1 MSRVPSSWYVHAQD
15 RVNPEP
21 QPTRPEPVSLPT
33 CGAPVDRSIHP
44 SLRSS
49 QRAVVP
55 SARRSVAFSESG
67 FLAARGRCA
76 GYVYAQDGV
85 KIREPVVQLP
95 YSRCTS

>member
-1 MSRVPSSWYVHAQD
+1 VQTQGKASRAEQTWLGTEEKRMGASGLEATAQGGGG
-15 RVNPEP
+15 RQAE
-21 QPTRPEPVSLPT
+21 R
-33 CGAPVDRSIHP
+33 
-44 SLRSS
+44 
-49 QRAVVP
+49 
-55 SARRSVAFSESG
+55 G